1 MEDKIYMKNQE
12 GGIWENNPHL
22 AYAIAILLGMI
33 PYFVI
38 TFLIACILPVTAAV
52 IIGFVLFIVVLVS
65 MAMKLNQRHNMSKS
79 TAFIQRDGKLYAI
92 QLLYTKKELGTET
105 TRNMVYMPSGTILQT
120 ATLKNNF
127 EVAKDVQAHEKEVRD
142 RRQKASSFS
151 IALDDI
157 FEYLKINPKEYH
169 LLPNNKRSKLDNLFM
184 YNVENNGLVDIE
196 TENAKYKF
204 LILNNP
210 KIVNQN
216 KKQFTIKFYN
226 ESNELCT
233 AKFSNCYGN
242 IVDGINE

>member
-1 MEDKIYMKNQE
+1 MEDKIYMKNQD
-12 GGIWENNPHL
+12 GGIWESNPQL

-33 PYFVI
+33 PYFII
-38 TFLIACILPVTAAV
+38 TFLIACILPVTATV
-52 IIGFVLFIVVLVS
+52 IIGFILFIVVLVS
-65 MAMKLNQRHNMSKS
+65 MAINLNQRHNMSKS
-79 TAFIQRDGKLYAI
+79 TAFIQRDGKLYAV

-105 TRNMVYMPSGTILQT
+105 SRNMVYMPSGTILQA

-127 EVAKDVQAHEKEVRD
+127 EVARDVQAHEKEVRE

-157 FEYLKINPKEYH
+157 LEYLKTNPKKYH
-169 LLPNNKRSKLDNLFM
+169 LLPNNKRSKLDNLFR
-184 YNVENNGLVDIE
+184 YNLENNGLVDIE
-196 TENAKYKF
+196 TKNAKYKF

-216 KKQFTIKFYN
+216 KKQFTINFYN
-226 ESNELCT
+226 ENNELCT